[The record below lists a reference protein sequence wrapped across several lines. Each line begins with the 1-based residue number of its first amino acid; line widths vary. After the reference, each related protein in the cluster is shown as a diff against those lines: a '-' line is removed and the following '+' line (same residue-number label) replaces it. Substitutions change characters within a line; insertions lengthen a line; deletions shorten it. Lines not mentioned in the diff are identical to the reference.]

1 MFILYLQ
8 IAFGA
13 TFIFNSK
20 SGDSGKKAFKKKQ
33 PTTLNAITLRKKE
46 RGLEPRSTWIWI
58 ISDFCKWK
66 INHPITLE
74 QD

>member
-20 SGDSGKKAFKKKQ
+20 SGDSGKKAFKKNQ
-33 PTTLNAITLRKKE
+33 PTTLNAITLRKK
-46 RGLEPRSTWIWI
+46 RKGIRA
-58 ISDFCKWK
+58 
-66 INHPITLE
+66 
-74 QD
+74 